1 MKIAKQNEGQ
11 PIENKRFR
19 EIADSASSMISMTC
33 DTRRETLGFVWRN
46 ESSHFRGF
54 WPRRRKKRN
63 GEVARPALRPPFRSR
78 SRREERPR
86 GGYPKGDEVQAFHP
100 GSHA

>member
-1 MKIAKQNEGQ
+1 MKTAKQNEGQ

-46 ESSHFRGF
+46 ESSRFAVFGLVDARNEMAKSCG
-54 WPRRRKKRN
+54 PR
-63 GEVARPALRPPFRSR
+63 
-78 SRREERPR
+78 
-86 GGYPKGDEVQAFHP
+86 
-100 GSHA
+100 